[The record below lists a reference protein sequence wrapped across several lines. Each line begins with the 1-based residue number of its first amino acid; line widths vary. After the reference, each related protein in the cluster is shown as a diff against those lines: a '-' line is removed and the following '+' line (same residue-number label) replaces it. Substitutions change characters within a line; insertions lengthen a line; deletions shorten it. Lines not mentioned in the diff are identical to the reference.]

1 MPLETVGGLE
11 HSEMRGLSNRNLLAP
26 AVAIALAAMAVFVLS
41 LVLWSRGVDSRTLA
55 REEELV
61 RQGLVS
67 AIGEVEAAMVTET
80 TWDEVVDFLDNRR
93 DLAWAD
99 ANLNDFYAL
108 GFEFSELTV
117 LDPQDQLLYHRR
129 GRTRAALDEA
139 TTEIFEGLLAD
150 VRAAELARAPLSAA
164 TAPWESMPAP
174 IQASGFAVVDGG
186 NVLATATLIQPDTG
200 VAMPR
205 EDRGLVMLTVL
216 PVREVS
222 IDLLAAR
229 YQLNDLRTALGQ
241 DHLKPGD
248 AQVRMDVL
256 GSDAPLILAWTPQR
270 PGALLLRNSVL
281 PILAV
286 LLTFGAVGAV
296 MVARGRAAWRRQME
310 AQRTQTE
317 FLANMSH
324 EIRTPLNG
332 VCAVAAA
339 LESTTLTPVQRNM
352 VEIIRSSGISLER
365 LLSDLLDVARME
377 SGAVRIS
384 SEAFNLA
391 EAARTIDTL
400 LRPRALEK
408 GLSLDLAIAPEAE
421 ARVMGDPV
429 RFKQVLA
436 NLLTNAIKFTETGR
450 IGVSLTPL
458 PDGRWRLKVDD
469 TGMGFDPARK
479 AELFK
484 RFSQG
489 DASIGRRFGGMGLG
503 LAISREL
510 VELMGGEID
519 AEGRPGDGASF
530 WVDISLPPA
539 EDATQAEPRAR
550 EIPANRP
557 LRILVADDHPVNRQ
571 VVEVLLAEFDVELV
585 LAENGLEACQ
595 AFETAPFDMVLM
607 DMQMPVMDGLTAIRN
622 IRARE
627 DAAHKGRTP
636 IVMLTA
642 NTLPEH
648 QAASLAAGA
657 DLHMPKPIE
666 PERLI
671 AVLQRVAEGQGP
683 AAA

>member
-1 MPLETVGGLE
+1 
-11 HSEMRGLSNRNLLAP
+11 MRRLSNRNLLVP
-26 AVAIALAAMAVFVLS
+26 AVAIALAAMTVFILS
-41 LVLWSRGVDSRTLA
+41 LVLWSQSVDQQTRT

-67 AIGEVEAAMVTET
+67 AIAEVEAAKVSET
-80 TWDEVVDFLDNRR
+80 TWDEVILFLDNRR
-93 DLAWAD
+93 DLDWAD

-117 LDPQDQLLYHRR
+117 LDPQDQPIYHRR
-129 GRTRAALDEA
+129 GRE
-139 TTEIFEGLLAD
+139 
-150 VRAAELARAPLSAA
+150 RAPLDAA
-164 TAPWESMPAP
+164 TITVFDDLLAAVRTAETQRPPLNSAPAPWSTMPAP
-174 IQASGFAVVDGG
+174 IQASGFAVVDGR

-200 VAMPR
+200 AAMPR
-205 EDRGLVMLTVL
+205 EDRGLVMLTLL

-222 IDLLAAR
+222 IDLLAER
-229 YQLNDLRTALGQ
+229 YQLADLRTGLGEA
-241 DHLKPGD
+241 HLKPGD
-248 AQVRMDVL
+248 AQVRMDVVQ
-256 GSDAPLILAWTPQR
+256 SDDPLILAWTPQR
-270 PGALLLRNSVL
+270 PGALLLRNSIL

-296 MVARGRAAWRRQME
+296 MVGRARHAWRQQME

-339 LESTTLTPVQRNM
+339 LEATPLSPVQRNM

-377 SGAVRIS
+377 TGSVRIS
-384 SEAFNLA
+384 RETFNLA
-391 EAARTIDTL
+391 DAARTIDTL
-400 LRPRALEK
+400 LRPRAEEK
-408 GLSLDLAIAPEAE
+408 GLTLSLDIAPEAE
-421 ARVMGDPV
+421 TRVMGDPV
-429 RFKQVLA
+429 RLKQVMA
-436 NLLTNAIKFTETGR
+436 NLLTNAIKFTESGD
-450 IGVSLTPL
+450 IQVSLIPL
-458 PDGRWRLKVDD
+458 GEDRWRLQVTDQ
-469 TGMGFDPARK
+469 GMGFDPARK

-484 RFSQG
+484 RFAQG
-489 DASIGRRFGGMGLG
+489 DASIGRRYGGMGLG

-510 VELMGGEID
+510 VELMGGTMD
-519 AEGRPGDGASF
+519 AEGRPGLGATF
-530 WVDISLPPA
+530 WADIPLPVA
-539 EDATQAEPRAR
+539 EGAAEAEPTER
-550 EIPANRP
+550 ETIQTRP

-571 VVEVLLAEFDVELV
+571 VVEVLLSEFDVELV

-595 AFETAPFDMVLM
+595 AFEAAPFDMVLM

-622 IRARE
+622 IRAKE
-627 DAAHKGRTP
+627 NSTDQGRTP

-648 QAASLAAGA
+648 RAASLAAGA

-671 AVLQRVAEGQGP
+671 AVLQSVAEGQG
-683 AAA
+683 AAEA

>member
-1 MPLETVGGLE
+1 
-11 HSEMRGLSNRNLLAP
+11 MRRLSNRNLLVP
-26 AVAIALAAMAVFVLS
+26 AVAIALAAMTVFILS
-41 LVLWSRGVDSRTLA
+41 LVLWSQSVDHQTRT

-67 AIGEVEAAMVTET
+67 AIAEVEAATVSET
-80 TWDEVVDFLDNRR
+80 TWDEVILFLDNRR
-93 DLAWAD
+93 DLDWAD

-117 LDPQDQLLYHRR
+117 LDPQDQPIYHRR
-129 GRTRAALDEA
+129 GRERAPLDAA
-139 TTEIFEGLLAD
+139 TISVFDDLVAA
-150 VRAAELARAPLSAA
+150 VRDDETQRPPLNSARAPWS
-164 TAPWESMPAP
+164 TMPAP
-174 IQASGFAVVDGG
+174 IQASGFAVVDGR

-200 VAMPR
+200 AAMPR
-205 EDRGLVMLTVL
+205 EDRGLVMLTLL

-222 IDLLAAR
+222 IDLLAER
-229 YQLNDLRTALGQ
+229 YQLADLRTGLGEA
-241 DHLKPGD
+241 HLKPGD
-248 AQVRMDVL
+248 AQVRMDVEQ
-256 GSDAPLILAWTPQR
+256 SDAPLILAWTPQR
-270 PGALLLRNSVL
+270 PGALLLRNSIL

-296 MVARGRAAWRRQME
+296 MIGRARNAWRQQME

-339 LESTTLTPVQRNM
+339 LEATPLSPVQRNM

-377 SGAVRIS
+377 TGSVRIS
-384 SEAFNLA
+384 RESFNLA
-391 EAARTIDTL
+391 DAARTIDTL
-400 LRPRALEK
+400 LRPRAEEK
-408 GLSLDLAIAPEAE
+408 GLTLSLGIAPEAE
-421 ARVMGDPV
+421 TRVVGDPV
-429 RFKQVLA
+429 RLKQVLA
-436 NLLTNAIKFTETGR
+436 NLLTNAIKFTESGD
-450 IGVSLTPL
+450 IQVSLKPTGE
-458 PDGRWRLKVDD
+458 DRWRLQVTDH
-469 TGMGFDPARK
+469 GMGFDPARK

-484 RFSQG
+484 RFAQG
-489 DASIGRRFGGMGLG
+489 DASIGRRYGGMGLG

-510 VELMGGEID
+510 VELMGGTMD
-519 AEGRPGDGASF
+519 AEGRPGLGASF
-530 WVDISLPPA
+530 WADIPLPVA
-539 EDATQAEPRAR
+539 EGAPEAEPTER
-550 EIPANRP
+550 ETIQTRP

-571 VVEVLLAEFDVELV
+571 VVEVLLSEFDVELV

-595 AFETAPFDMVLM
+595 AFEAAPFDMVLM

-627 DAAHKGRTP
+627 HSSDQGRTP

-648 QAASLAAGA
+648 RAASLEAGA

-671 AVLQRVAEGQGP
+671 AVLQSVADGQGAT
-683 AAA
+683 AA

>member
-1 MPLETVGGLE
+1 LSLKAIGGLE
-11 HSEMRGLSNRNLLAP
+11 DSEMRRLSNRNLLAP
-26 AVAIALAAMAVFVLS
+26 AVAIAVSAMAVFILS
-41 LVLWSRGVDSRTLA
+41 LVLWSRSVDAQTLA

-61 RQGLVS
+61 RQGLVT
-67 AIGEVEAAMVTET
+67 AIAEVEAALVTET
-80 TWDEVVDFLDNRR
+80 TWDEVVLYLDNRR

-99 ANLNDFYAL
+99 VNLDDFYAL
-108 GFEFSELTV
+108 GFNFSELTV
-117 LDPQDQLLYHRR
+117 LDPQDRPIYHRR
-129 GRTRAALDEA
+129 GRDRAPLDEA
-139 TTEIFEGLLAD
+139 TTDIFDGLLAD
-150 VRAAELARAPLSAA
+150 VRAAEAQRPPLDGAD
-164 TAPWESMPAP
+164 TPWDTMPAP
-174 IQASGFAVVDGG
+174 IQASGFAVLDGR
-186 NVLATATLIQPDTG
+186 NVLATATLIQPDVG
-200 VAMPR
+200 SAMPR
-205 EDRGLVMLTVL
+205 EDRGLVMLTLL

-222 IDLLAAR
+222 IDLLAER
-229 YQLNDLRTALGQ
+229 YQLADMRTGLGEA
-241 DHLKPGD
+241 HVRPGD

-256 GSDAPLILAWTPQR
+256 ESDAPLVLAWTPQT
-270 PGALLLRNSVL
+270 PGAVLLRSSIL

-296 MVARGRAAWRRQME
+296 MVVRARHAWRQQMA

-339 LESTTLTPVQRNM
+339 LEATPLTPVQRNM

-377 SGAVRIS
+377 TRSVRVS
-384 SEAFNLA
+384 REAFNLA
-391 EAARTIDTL
+391 EAARTLETL
-400 LRPRALEK
+400 LRPRAEEK
-408 GLSLDLAIAPEAE
+408 GLALILDIPPEAE
-421 ARVMGDPV
+421 TQVLGDPV
-429 RFKQVLA
+429 RLKQVLA
-436 NLLTNAIKFTETGR
+436 NLMTNAIKFTQAGDVH
-450 IGVSLTPL
+450 VSLRPL
-458 PDGRWRLKVDD
+458 GEDRWRLQVDD

-484 RFSQG
+484 RFAQG
-489 DASIGRRFGGMGLG
+489 DASIGRQFGGMGLG

-510 VELMGGEID
+510 VELMGGVLD
-519 AEGRPGDGASF
+519 AENRPAGGASF
-530 WVDISLPPA
+530 WADIPLPAAGAASEQDMPQ
-539 EDATQAEPRAR
+539 QAAPKA
-550 EIPANRP
+550 RP

-595 AFETAPFDMVLM
+595 AFETSAFDIVLM

-622 IRARE
+622 IRAKE
-627 DAAHKGRTP
+627 DAAHQGRTP
-636 IVMLTA
+636 IIMLTA

-671 AVLQRVAEGQGP
+671 AVLQSVADGQG

>member
-1 MPLETVGGLE
+1 
-11 HSEMRGLSNRNLLAP
+11 MRRLSNRNLLAP
-26 AVAIALAAMAVFVLS
+26 AAAIALAAMAVFVLS
-41 LVLWSRGVDSRTLA
+41 LVLWSRSVDAQTLA

-61 RQGLVS
+61 RQGLVT
-67 AIGEVEAAMVTET
+67 AISEVEAALVTET
-80 TWDEVVDFLDNRR
+80 TWDEAVLYLDNRR
-93 DLAWAD
+93 DMAWAD
-99 ANLNDFYAL
+99 ANLDDFYAL
-108 GFEFSELTV
+108 GFNFSELTI
-117 LDPQDQLLYHRR
+117 LGAQDEPIYHRQDR
-129 GRTRAALDEA
+129 QRAPLNGA
-139 TTEIFEGLLAD
+139 TTDVFQGLLAN
-150 VRAAELARAPLSAA
+150 VRTAEAQRPPLDAE
-164 TAPWESMPAP
+164 TAPWATMPEP
-174 IQASGFAVVDGG
+174 IQSSAFAVVDGRS
-186 NVLATATLIQPDTG
+186 VLATATLIQPNAG
-200 VAMPR
+200 AAMPAER
-205 EDRGLVMLTVL
+205 KGLVMLTLL

-222 IDLLAAR
+222 IDLLAERFQLADMRTGLGDAR
-229 YQLNDLRTALGQ
+229 LQ
-241 DHLKPGD
+241 PGD
-248 AQVRMDVL
+248 AQVRMDVI
-256 GSDAPLILAWTPQR
+256 GSEAPLVLAWTPQT
-270 PGALLLRNSVL
+270 PGAMLLRNSIL
-281 PILAV
+281 PIIAV

-296 MVARGRAAWRRQME
+296 MVVRARNAWREQAQ

-339 LESTTLTPVQRNM
+339 LEATPLTPVQRNM

-377 SGAVRIS
+377 TGSVRVS
-384 SEAFNLA
+384 HEAFNLA
-391 EAARTIDTL
+391 EAARTLETL
-400 LRPRALEK
+400 MRPRAEEK
-408 GLSLDLAIAPEAE
+408 GLTLSLDIAPEAE
-421 ARVMGDPV
+421 QLVMGDPV
-429 RFKQVLA
+429 RLKQVLA
-436 NLLTNAIKFTETGR
+436 NLMTNAIKFTERGEVR
-450 IGVSLTPL
+450 VSVRPL
-458 PDGRWRLKVDD
+458 ADDRWRLQVDD

-484 RFSQG
+484 RFAQG

-510 VELMGGEID
+510 VELMDGEID
-519 AEGRPGDGASF
+519 ADSRPGGGATF
-530 WVDISLPPA
+530 WAELPLPPA
-539 EDATQAEPRAR
+539 DPAAKTLATERQSAQA
-550 EIPANRP
+550 RP

-585 LAENGLEACQ
+585 LAENDLEACQ

-622 IRARE
+622 IRAKE
-627 DAAHKGRTP
+627 DAAHQGRTP

-671 AVLQRVAEGQGP
+671 AVLQRVAEGQGAV
-683 AAA
+683 AA